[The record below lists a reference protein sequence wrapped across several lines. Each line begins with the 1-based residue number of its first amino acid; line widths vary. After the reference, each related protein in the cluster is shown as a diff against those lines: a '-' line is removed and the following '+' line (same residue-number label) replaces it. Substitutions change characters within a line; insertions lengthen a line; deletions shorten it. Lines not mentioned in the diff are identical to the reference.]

1 MKIRE
6 IQCKRWLL
14 SKWID
19 AITIYP
25 FIFYNK
31 PERFTQ
37 AQFKKLQK
45 HEMVHIK
52 QVEDLGWLK
61 FYGSYLWASVVK
73 RIPYRKNKYEKEA
86 YGDKDG
92 H

>member
-6 IQCKRWLL
+6 ILCT
-14 SKWID
+14 SWILPERVQ

-25 FIFYNK
+25 FIFYNNPQRLSK
-31 PERFTQ
+31 P
-37 AQFKKLQK
+37 AFKKLQK
-45 HEMVHIK
+45 HEMVHIN

-61 FYGSYLWASVVK
+61 FYSSYLWASVVK
-73 RIPYRKNKYEKEA
+73 RIPSRENKYEKEA
-86 YGDKDG
+86 YGDKHG